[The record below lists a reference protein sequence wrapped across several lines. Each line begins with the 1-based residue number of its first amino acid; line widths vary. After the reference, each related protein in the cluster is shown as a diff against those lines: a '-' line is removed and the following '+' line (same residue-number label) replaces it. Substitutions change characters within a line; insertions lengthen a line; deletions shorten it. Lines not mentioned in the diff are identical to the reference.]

1 MKSPGTRSATIVGVR
16 IATVRTRLPAVES
29 LKLSLLPA
37 LRAVS
42 FCLPRILREVCP
54 TETQAV
60 TAFRGQDGFQLSSRS
75 SA

>member
-1 MKSPGTRSATIVGVR
+1 MKSPAIRSTTDAGLR
-16 IATVRTRLPAVES
+16 IADVRTRQPASDVP
-29 LKLSLLPA
+29 KISLLPA

-42 FCLPRILREVCP
+42 FYLLRILRAVCP
-54 TETQAV
+54 PETQAV